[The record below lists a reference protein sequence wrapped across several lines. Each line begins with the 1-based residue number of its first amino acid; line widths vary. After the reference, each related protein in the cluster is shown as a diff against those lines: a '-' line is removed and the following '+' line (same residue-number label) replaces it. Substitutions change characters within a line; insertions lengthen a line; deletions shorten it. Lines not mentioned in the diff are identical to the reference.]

1 MPIIHHETIVPA
13 SIGRVWL
20 FFTDPVKNL
29 PAISPPSSAVVIES
43 ADLPIKEGSRVIIAA
58 KDPIGRRIRWE
69 SRIEIFNPPHPVIS
83 GMEAR
88 FVDVQMSG
96 PFAAWKHEHE
106 FEALDSKTTRMVDR
120 VTYRPPFGVLGFVA
134 DWAMIRW
141 QLRSMLR
148 YRGNALRKV
157 FGE

>member
-1 MPIIHHETIVPA
+1 MPTIHHETIVPA

-29 PAISPPSSAVVIES
+29 AAISPPSSAVVIES
-43 ADLPIKEGSRVIIAA
+43 ADLPIREGSRVVIAA
-58 KDPIGRRIRWE
+58 KDPIGRRIRCE
-69 SRIEIFNPPHPVIS
+69 SRIDVFNPPHAVIS

-88 FVDVQMSG
+88 FVDVQVSG

-106 FEALDSKTTRMVDR
+106 FEAVDSKTTRVVDR
-120 VTYRPPFGVLGFVA
+120 LTYRPPFGVLGFLA
-134 DWAMIRW
+134 DWLLIRW

-148 YRGNALRKV
+148 YRAKALVRV